1 MANSTLLSNAKIS
14 KETLRMF
21 KNQLVIGTVIDW
33 SNSDKF
39 GRGDD
44 QIGVSYRIR
53 RPIQVLGTE
62 NDMSWSAANAAVT
75 ETSVSLVVDR
85 TLTVPMSFSDA
96 DLNLKLE
103 KFSDRI
109 IKKATRYMASKFD
122 ASICRSI
129 VNAVTGTTAF
139 GGSDQFGATSGA
151 GVVGVANFASFVVKP
166 ASGSVLTPATI
177 LEAKKR
183 LQDMGAP
190 DDDIYGVLST
200 GANSELVTAQATLF
214 NTLTVIDKTYR
225 AGFIKEYDGIKFALS
240 QSLATHINGAQTSL
254 VVSAGELATGWAET
268 TDLTVTA
275 TGAALRSGDVFE
287 VAGVYRVNPITKE
300 QTDTLYQFTVLSA
313 SSAGTVDPVTGQTSY
328 ASGATKVTVGP
339 APVLAGP
346 YQNVSATLVGKTISL
361 VGAANLVSQESLIFH
376 KSAIQAVS
384 VALDVP
390 RGKDMAFSIEGDDIE
405 DFKIRFIREYD
416 SLGVGG
422 VNGAK
427 PAYIARMDAAY
438 GFKVVQPDWVIRLR
452 RAA

>member
-1 MANSTLLSNAKIS
+1 MPNSTLLSNAKIS

-21 KNQLVIGTVIDW
+21 KNSLVIGTVIDW

-53 RPIQVLGTE
+53 RPLQVVGQE
-62 NDMSWSAANAAVT
+62 NDMGWSAANAAVQ
-75 ETSVSLVVDR
+75 ETSVSLVIDR

-103 KFSDRI
+103 KFSDRV

-129 VNAVTGTTAF
+129 VNATTGTTAF
-139 GGSDQFGATSGA
+139 GGSDQFGATSGT
-151 GVVGVANFASFVVKP
+151 GLVGVANFASFVVKP
-166 ASGSVLTPATI
+166 ASGTTLTPATVAD
-177 LEAKKR
+177 AKKI
-183 LQDMGAP
+183 LQDMAAP
-190 DDDIYGVLST
+190 EDDIYGVLSS
-200 GANSELVTAQATLF
+200 GANAELVLAQASIF

-225 AGFIKEYDGIKFALS
+225 AGFIKEFDGIRFGTS
-240 QSLATHINGAQTSL
+240 QSLATHVNGAQTGL
-254 VVSAGELATGWAET
+254 AVTAGELANGWAET
-268 TDLTVTA
+268 KDLTVTA
-275 TGAALRSGDVFE
+275 TTQALRSGDMFT

-313 SSAGTVDPVTGQTSY
+313 SSTATPDSVTGQVSY
-328 ASGATKVTVGP
+328 ASGATTVTVGP
-339 APVLAGP
+339 APILAGP
-346 YQNVSATLVGKTISL
+346 YQNISATLVGKTISL
-361 VGAANLVSQESLIFH
+361 VGAAGLVSQESLIFH

-384 VALDVP
+384 VGLDVP
-390 RGKDMAFSIEGDDIE
+390 RGKDMAFAIEGEDIE

-422 VNGAK
+422 VNGTK

-438 GFKVVQPDWVIRLR
+438 GFKTVQPDWIIRVR
-452 RAA
+452 RAS

>member
-1 MANSTLLSNAKIS
+1 MPNSTLLSNAKIS

-21 KNQLVIGTVIDW
+21 KNSLVIGTVIDW

-53 RPIQVLGTE
+53 RPLQVVGQE
-62 NDMSWSAANAAVT
+62 NDMGWSAANAAVQ
-75 ETSVSLVVDR
+75 ETSVSLVIDR

-103 KFSDRI
+103 KFSDRV

-129 VNAVTGTTAF
+129 VNATTGTTAF
-139 GGSDQFGATSGA
+139 GGSDQFGATSGT
-151 GVVGVANFASFVVKP
+151 GLVGVANFASFVVG
-166 ASGSVLTPATI
+166 AAGTALTPATVM
-177 LEAKKR
+177 LAKKY
-183 LQDMGAP
+183 LQDLAIP
-190 DDDIYGVLST
+190 EDDIYGVLTS
-200 GANSELVTAQATLF
+200 GANSELVLAQATLF

-225 AGFIKEYDGIKFALS
+225 AGFIKEFDGIKFGMS
-240 QSLATHINGAQTSL
+240 QSLATHVNGAQTSL
-254 VVSAGELATGWAET
+254 AVTAGELANGWAET
-268 TDLTVTA
+268 KDLTVTA
-275 TGAALRSGDVFE
+275 TTQALRSGDMFT

-313 SSAGTVDPVTGQTSY
+313 NSTGTVDSVTGQTSY
-328 ASGATKVTVGP
+328 ASGAVSVVVGP
-339 APVLAGP
+339 APILAGP
-346 YQNVSATLVGKTISL
+346 YQNVSATLVGKTITL
-361 VGAANLVSQESLIFH
+361 IGAAGATSQESIIFH

-384 VALDVP
+384 VGLDVP
-390 RGKDMAFSIEGDDIE
+390 RGKDMAFAIEGEDIE

-422 VNGAK
+422 VNGTK

-438 GFKVVQPDWVIRLR
+438 GFKTVQPDWICRVR
-452 RAA
+452 R